1 MATIKQLHAF
11 RDKHLGSDYPLQG
24 NKQKQLRQ
32 VLSGLEAPVR
42 HWSIIGVDD
51 HRIKQAKALRDNLIQ
66 DLIDLGFEIHN
77 NQ

>member
-42 HWSIIGVDD
+42 HWAIIGDNE
-51 HRIKQAKALRDNLIQ
+51 KCQEAKAIRYQQIQ
-66 DLIDLGFEIHN
+66 ELENLGFEIHN
-77 NQ
+77 R